1 MPQSNDEKRRASEK
15 PTASSGQSASDDSV
29 KTTPPGL
36 DAAKHAKAQRAAQGA
51 ELLREGI
58 FPALMASA
66 LGLDSFVETP
76 AFRVF
81 LQRLMADLGNP
92 QDPIEKMLAEQLAL
106 AHFRIAQLHIGAGQ
120 AKSQEAVKLYNT
132 VCARMLGEFR
142 RSCLAL
148 RALRAPPTAETK
160 SPKVRLFK
168 MAK

>member
-1 MPQSNDEKRRASEK
+1 MKANGEAAIGTATPHGSPPPGSEGE
-15 PTASSGQSASDDSV
+15 PHAAAPSV
-29 KTTPPGL
+29 GL
-36 DAAKHAKAQRAAQGA
+36 DAAKHAKSQRTAQGA

-66 LGLDSFVETP
+66 LGLDSYVETP

-81 LQRLMADLGNP
+81 LQRLMEDLGNP

-120 AKSQEAVKLYNT
+120 AKSHEAVKLYNT

-148 RALRAPPTAETK
+148 RALRVPSTVETK
-160 SPKVRLFK
+160 STRVKLFK